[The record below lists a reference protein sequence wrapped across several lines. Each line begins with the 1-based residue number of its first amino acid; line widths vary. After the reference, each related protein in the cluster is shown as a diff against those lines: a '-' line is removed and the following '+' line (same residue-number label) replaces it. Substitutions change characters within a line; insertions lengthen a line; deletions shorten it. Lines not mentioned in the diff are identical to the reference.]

1 MIYKILFLALILT
14 FTGCKTLKTEHMIT
28 INHNI
33 QLSITQE
40 TATCFDKMSNPRL
53 NYQDHDKNQTITEIR
68 PRQ

>member
-1 MIYKILFLALILT
+1 MIYKLLFLTLILT

-40 TATCFDKMSNPRL
+40 TATFIDRMTTPNLK
-53 NYQDHDKNQTITEIR
+53 YKEHDKNQTVTQIR
-68 PRQ
+68 